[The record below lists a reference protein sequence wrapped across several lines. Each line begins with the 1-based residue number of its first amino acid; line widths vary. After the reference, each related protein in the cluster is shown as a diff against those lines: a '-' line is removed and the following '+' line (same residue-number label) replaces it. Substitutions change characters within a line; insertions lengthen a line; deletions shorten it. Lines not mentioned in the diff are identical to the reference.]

1 MNMVGKHIV
10 TGGINKNMKDSPINT
25 LQQLMTITMEECG
38 ELTQRCSK
46 IMRKYE
52 SLDLIEEEQ
61 RVKLVEE
68 LGDVF
73 CMMELMVEHN
83 ITDWIE
89 LQDRADVK
97 LEKLKKWSTL
107 VE

>member
-1 MNMVGKHIV
+1 MAGVGIA
-10 TGGINKNMKDSPINT
+10 ILDWSKNMENSPINT
-25 LQQLMTITMEECG
+25 LQQLMCITMEECG

-46 IMRKYE
+46 IMRKYPT
-52 SLDLIEEEQ
+52 LNLIEDEQ

>member
-1 MNMVGKHIV
+1 MIQTTANHWCINNME
-10 TGGINKNMKDSPINT
+10 NSPINT
-25 LQQLMTITMEECG
+25 LQQLMAITMEECG

-52 SLDLIEEEQ
+52 TLDLIEEEQ

-73 CMMELMVEHN
+73 CMMELMVDHN

-89 LQDRADVK
+89 LQERADVK

>member
-1 MNMVGKHIV
+1 MEN
-10 TGGINKNMKDSPINT
+10 SPINT
-25 LQQLMTITMEECG
+25 LQQLMAITMEECG

-52 SLDLIEEEQ
+52 TLDLIEEEQ

-73 CMMELMVEHN
+73 CMMELMVDHN

-89 LQDRADVK
+89 LQERADVK
-97 LEKLKKWSTL
+97 LEKLRKWSTL

>member
-1 MNMVGKHIV
+1 
-10 TGGINKNMKDSPINT
+10 
-25 LQQLMTITMEECG
+25 MTITMEECG

-52 SLDLIEEEQ
+52 TLDLIEEEQ

-89 LQDRADVK
+89 LQNRADVK
-97 LEKLKKWSTL
+97 LEKLKVWSSL
-107 VE
+107 IK

>member
-1 MNMVGKHIV
+1 MQ
-10 TGGINKNMKDSPINT
+10 DSPINT

-46 IMRKYE
+46 IMRKFE
-52 SLDLIEEEQ
+52 TLDLITDEQ

-68 LGDVF
+68 IGDVF
-73 CMMELMVEHN
+73 CMMELMVEHG

-89 LQDRADVK
+89 LQERADYKV
-97 LEKLKKWSTL
+97 EKLKMWSTL
-107 VE
+107 IK

>member
-1 MNMVGKHIV
+1 MN
-10 TGGINKNMKDSPINT
+10 SPINT
-25 LQQLMTITMEECG
+25 LQQLMCITMEECG

-52 SLDLIEEEQ
+52 TLDLIEEEQ

-97 LEKLKKWSTL
+97 LEKLKVWSNL
-107 VE
+107 IE

>member
-1 MNMVGKHIV
+1 MDN
-10 TGGINKNMKDSPINT
+10 SPINH
-25 LQQLMTITMEECG
+25 LQQLMCITMEECG

-52 SLDLIEEEQ
+52 NIEDIEEEE

-73 CMMELMVEHN
+73 CMMELIVEHN
-83 ITDWIE
+83 LTDWRE

-97 LEKLKKWSTL
+97 LEKLATWSTI
-107 VE
+107 VG